1 MDLNPAEMDALV
13 EIINIGVGRA
23 ASILNQMVRSAVE
36 LSVPSV
42 KVMDREA
49 ALAELSAMARGR
61 VASVSLMFS
70 GSLQGGSSMLF
81 PPKSAARLANV
92 LTGSDPDDL
101 ELDSMK
107 IGTLSEVGNILLNG
121 IIGSISN
128 IIGGGIGFKVPVF
141 AEGPVRDIILKDVDE
156 SQRILVLAETRFAL
170 ENLRIHCE
178 TLLILGM
185 QSFAELL
192 DAINQ
197 MMRKQGK

>member
-1 MDLNPAEMDALV
+1 MDLSPAEMDALV

-70 GSLQGGSSMLF
+70 GSLRGGSSMLF

-128 IIGGGIGFKVPVF
+128 IIGGGIRFKVPVF
-141 AEGPVRDIILKDVDE
+141 AEGPVQDIILKDVDE

-185 QSFAELL
+185 KSFAELL

-197 MMRKQGK
+197 MMQKQGK